1 MKNNNTEDMHSRWHD
16 MGGKPAGKLEFSEH
30 DFELWEKRVDAL
42 MVLASSKGYFT
53 VDGLRRVL
61 EDMGEKAF
69 SEMTYYERWM
79 ASINQN
85 LVEAGAYTLQEL
97 GEKMAEVANRGL
109 TYGECNAQ
117 EREEDMNES

>member
-1 MKNNNTEDMHSRWHD
+1 
-16 MGGKPAGKLEFSEH
+16 
-30 DFELWEKRVDAL
+30 

-79 ASINQN
+79 ASVNQY
-85 LVEAGAYTLQEL
+85 LVDAGAYTLQVL

-117 EREEDMNES
+117 EIENMNES